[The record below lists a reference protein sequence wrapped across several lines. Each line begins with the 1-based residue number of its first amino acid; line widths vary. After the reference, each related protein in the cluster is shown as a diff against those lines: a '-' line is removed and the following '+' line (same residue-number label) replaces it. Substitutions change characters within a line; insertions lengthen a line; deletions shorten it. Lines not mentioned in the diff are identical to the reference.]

1 MIHNSDPFR
10 STLQHVLIWI
20 LEICTVHM
28 PNVKKRQSLKATS
41 TSVKFDSRSI
51 QLSLCAIFVQNSDQ
65 AQSAQF
71 CSQRRSF
78 QKHVCWFYLTFS
90 AYCTAKLKLNN
101 ILSPGLE
108 HYKLLQWPSNTFCI
122 TESSVVV
129 FVYELIDQNDLNY
142 TICFF

>member
-1 MIHNSDPFR
+1 M
-10 STLQHVLIWI
+10 

-28 PNVKKRQSLKATS
+28 PNVKKRKLFYICIILLK
-41 TSVKFDSRSI
+41 VWKQYLLLLKFDSRSI
-51 QLSLCAIFVQNSDQ
+51 QLSLCAISVQNSDQ

-142 TICFF
+142 TICFL

>member
-1 MIHNSDPFR
+1 M
-10 STLQHVLIWI
+10 

-28 PNVKKRQSLKATS
+28 PNVKKRKLFYICIILLK
-41 TSVKFDSRSI
+41 VWKQYLLLLKFDSRSI
-51 QLSLCAIFVQNSDQ
+51 QLSLCAISVQNSDQ

-108 HYKLLQWPSNTFCI
+108 HYRFLQWPSNTFCF

-129 FVYELIDQNDLNY
+129 FVYELIDQNDFNY
-142 TICFF
+142 TICFL